1 MTRRNEISSTNET
14 CLADDQQTIVALCT
28 PQGSGALALVR
39 LSGQDV
45 FDVIQLMSKLA
56 CGKSVSQVE
65 SHTIKFGFIFDPENS
80 NSKIDDVLFFLMR
93 GPRTFTGQDT
103 IEISCHNN
111 PFIIEK
117 IIQLSC
123 LHGARMARPGEF
135 SRRAVLNDK
144 INLVQAEAI
153 NDLINAQNEL
163 ALKRSLE
170 QLHGTLSN
178 FLFGLQADFVKLLG
192 LVEAC
197 FEFIEE
203 EQRDI
208 DLNQSIK
215 THSSQILK
223 KLNDVKVNFNQQ
235 KQIREGVKIA
245 LLGLVNTGKSTLF
258 NALINQERAIVSQ
271 VEGTTRDTIE
281 SSIYDNGIFLTFI
294 DTAGLRQSGDV
305 IEIQG
310 MERSLSQAQ
319 TADLILLVFDA
330 TQNLSAEQKF
340 RYKEIIDL
348 YLEKVIF
355 VVNKIDRS
363 DFEKTDTKIG
373 AWASELNV
381 FLKDYTNIISVSG
394 KERSGMPALVQAVKN
409 KIKDIFSMQQSSFL
423 LNQRQAR
430 LITEI
435 ELKFDSVVKNQL
447 NSLEYELIAYR
458 LKEIL
463 ELMSELT
470 GRNINERV
478 LDSVFNEFCVGK

>member
-1 MTRRNEISSTNET
+1 MNRPNEIS
-14 CLADDQQTIVALCT
+14 LADELQTIVALCT
-28 PQGSGALALVR
+28 PQGSGALALIR
-39 LSGQDV
+39 LSGDNV
-45 FDVIQLMSKLA
+45 FNIIEAISRLA
-56 CGKSVSQVE
+56 CGKKVSQLE
-65 SHTIKFGFIFDPENS
+65 SHTIQFGFVIDPESCSSENIDS
-80 NSKIDDVLFFLMR
+80 IGYSKIDDVLFFIMR
-93 GPRTFTGQDT
+93 APSTFTGQDT

-123 LHGARMARPGEF
+123 RYGARMARPGEF
-135 SRRAVLNDK
+135 SRRAVLNGK
-144 INLVQAEAI
+144 LNLVQAEAI

-163 ALKRSLE
+163 ALKKSME

-178 FLFGLQADFVKLLG
+178 FLFGLQADFIKLLG

-208 DLNQSIK
+208 GLNQLIK
-215 THSSQILK
+215 NYSVQILK
-223 KLNDVKVNFNQQ
+223 KLNEIKVDFSQQ

-294 DTAGLRQSGDV
+294 DTAGLRQTGDI

-310 MERSLSQAQ
+310 IERSLSQAQ
-319 TADLILLVFDA
+319 LADLILLVFDA
-330 TQNLSAEQKF
+330 TQNLNMEQKI

-348 YLEKVIF
+348 YSEKVIF
-355 VVNKIDRS
+355 VVNKIDQS
-363 DFEKTDTKIG
+363 DFEKAD
-373 AWASELNV
+373 ASASELRA
-381 FLKDYTNIISVSG
+381 FLKNYSNVIAVSA
-394 KERSGMPALVQAVKN
+394 KERSGMSALLQAIKN
-409 KIKDIFSMQQSSFL
+409 RIKEIFLMQQSSFL

-447 NSLEYELIAYR
+447 NSLEYELIAYN

-463 ELMSELT
+463 ELMFELT
-470 GRNINERV
+470 GRNINEHV
-478 LDSVFNEFCVGK
+478 LDSVFNEFCIGK

>member
-1 MTRRNEISSTNET
+1 M
-14 CLADDQQTIVALCT
+14 ALI
-28 PQGSGALALVR
+28 R
-39 LSGQDV
+39 LCGHDV
-45 FDVIQLMSKLA
+45 FNVVQSISKLA
-56 CGKSVSQVE
+56 CGKSVSGVE
-65 SHTIKFGFIFDPENS
+65 SHTIQFGFVIDPKLATGSATPEGTRFILEPEAS
-80 NSKIDDVLFFLMR
+80 RARQASADSFTAYSKIDDVLFFLMR

-123 LHGARMARPGEF
+123 RYGARMARPGEF
-135 SRRAVLNDK
+135 SKRAVLNDK

-163 ALKRSLE
+163 ALKKSME

-208 DLNQSIK
+208 DLDQLIK
-215 THSSQILK
+215 THSRQIIE
-223 KLNDVKVNFNQQ
+223 KLNEVKVNFNQQ

-245 LLGLVNTGKSTLF
+245 LIGLVNTGKSTLF

-271 VEGTTRDTIE
+271 IEGTTRDTIE

-294 DTAGLRQSGDV
+294 DTAGLRQTGDV
-305 IEIQG
+305 IEMQG

-319 TADLILLVFDA
+319 SADLILLVFDA
-330 TQNLSAEQKF
+330 TQNLSMEQKI

-355 VVNKIDRS
+355 VVNKIDQS
-363 DFEKTDTKIG
+363 DFEKTDTS
-373 AWASELNV
+373 ATDTLATDSWASEIACV
-381 FLKDYTNIISVSG
+381 FK
-394 KERSGMPALVQAVKN
+394 
-409 KIKDIFSMQQSSFL
+409 
-423 LNQRQAR
+423 R
-430 LITEI
+430 L
-435 ELKFDSVVKNQL
+435 
-447 NSLEYELIAYR
+447 
-458 LKEIL
+458 
-463 ELMSELT
+463 
-470 GRNINERV
+470 
-478 LDSVFNEFCVGK
+478 

>member
-1 MTRRNEISSTNET
+1 MNRLNEINIAGE
-14 CLADDQQTIVALCT
+14 QQTIVALCT
-28 PQGSGALALVR
+28 PQGSGALALIR
-39 LSGQDV
+39 LCGCNV
-45 FDVIQLMSKLA
+45 FDIIESISKLA
-56 CGKSVSQVE
+56 CGKNVSQVD
-65 SHTIKFGFIFDPENS
+65 SHTIQFGFVIDPESS
-80 NSKIDDVLFFLMR
+80 NPENTDSIGYSKIDDVLFFLMR
-93 GPRTFTGQDT
+93 APRTFTGQDT

-117 IIQLSC
+117 IIQLAC
-123 LHGARMARPGEF
+123 RYGARMARPGEF
-135 SRRAVLNDK
+135 SRRAVLNEK
-144 INLVQAEAI
+144 LNLVQAEAI

-163 ALKRSLE
+163 ALKKSME

-178 FLFGLQADFVKLLG
+178 FLLGLQADFVKLLG

-215 THSSQILK
+215 THSLQILK
-223 KLNDVKVNFNQQ
+223 KLNEVKVNFSQQ

-271 VEGTTRDTIE
+271 IEGTTRDTIE
-281 SSIYDNGIFLTFI
+281 SSIYNNGIFLTFI
-294 DTAGLRQSGDV
+294 DTAGLRQTGDA

-310 MERSLSQAQ
+310 IERSLSQAQ
-319 TADLILLVFDA
+319 SADLILLVFDA
-330 TQNLSAEQKF
+330 TQNLNLDQKI

-355 VVNKIDRS
+355 VVNKIDQS
-363 DFEKTDTKIG
+363 DFEKAD
-373 AWASELNV
+373 APASELRI
-381 FLKDYTNIISVSG
+381 FLKDYSNVIAVSA
-394 KERSGMPALVQAVKN
+394 KERSGMSALFQAVKD
-409 KIKDIFSMQQSSFL
+409 KIKEIFLMQQSSFL

-430 LITEI
+430 LIAEI

-447 NSLEYELIAYR
+447 NSLEYELIAYK

-463 ELMSELT
+463 ELMFELT
-470 GRNINERV
+470 GRNINEHV